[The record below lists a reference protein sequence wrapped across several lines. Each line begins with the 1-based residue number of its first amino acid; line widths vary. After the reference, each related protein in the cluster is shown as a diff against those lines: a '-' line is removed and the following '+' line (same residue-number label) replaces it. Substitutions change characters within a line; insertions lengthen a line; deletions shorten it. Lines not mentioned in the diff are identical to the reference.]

1 MNKKGSISR
10 VQWYN
15 VTIKPNDN
23 PMIDENPEVE
33 AVEVEVEEVEAVEEE
48 EMEDY
53 VLSSV
58 EEVSQEK
65 EAEETV

>member
-15 VTIKPNDN
+15 VTVKSNDN

-33 AVEVEVEEVEAVEEE
+33 AVEVEVEA
-48 EMEDY
+48 
-53 VLSSV
+53 V
-58 EEVSQEK
+58 EEVSQEQ

>member
-1 MNKKGSISR
+1 MTRKVSTRR

-15 VTIKPNDN
+15 VTVKSNDN

-33 AVEVEVEEVEAVEEE
+33 VVEAEA
-48 EMEDY
+48 
-53 VLSSV
+53 V